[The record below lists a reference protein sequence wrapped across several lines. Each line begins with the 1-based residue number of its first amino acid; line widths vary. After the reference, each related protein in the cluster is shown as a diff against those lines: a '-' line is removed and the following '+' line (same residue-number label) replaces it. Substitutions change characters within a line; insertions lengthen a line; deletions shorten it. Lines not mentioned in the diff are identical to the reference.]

1 MNSMESTLVTALT
14 SVMTQVTLVV
24 TEVGPKIALAAVA
37 GIGLG
42 SIGLGIRFLWRT
54 FRGFAK

>member
-1 MNSMESTLVTALT
+1 METELTTALGT
-14 SVMTQVTLVV
+14 VMTSITAVATG
-24 TEVGPKIALAAVA
+24 VGPKIALAAGA

-42 SIGLGIRFLWRT
+42 AIGLGMRFLWRT